1 MVTYIRSASVN
12 GAENQQRAM
21 EFAKKIGHYVDG
33 KFGFSK
39 LKVGLEVYGNVG
51 RIYWMGE
58 QENLET
64 LARGAVQSLTDPGYL
79 KVVAEGTGLFVAGS
93 LHDTVILGI

>member
-1 MVTYIRSASVN
+1 
-12 GAENQQRAM
+12 M

-39 LKVGLEVYGNVG
+39 VKVGVEVYGNVG
-51 RIYWMGE
+51 RIYWIGE
-58 QENLET
+58 QESLET
-64 LARGAVQSLTDPGYL
+64 VARGALQSLTDPGYL

-93 LHDTVILGI
+93 IHDTVILEI